1 MYQQITLVG
10 NLGNDPELRTTSNGT
25 PVCNFSLAVNKQ
37 WTNRDGEQNEK
48 TVWFRV
54 TVWQRQAETVA
65 RYLHKG
71 SRVLVVGEVEE
82 ASAYVNKA
90 GEPAATLEVTGR
102 TVKFLGGGAAEGD
115 DDVPFANGGD
125 RYSTPDE
132 DIPF

>member
-10 NLGNDPELRTTSNGT
+10 NLGNDPELRTTPNGT

-37 WTNRDGEQNEK
+37 WTNRDGEQSEK

-102 TVKFLGGGAAEGD
+102 TVKFLGGGSAEAD
-115 DDVPFANGGD
+115 DDLPFDNGGA
-125 RYSTPDE
+125 RYQTPDE